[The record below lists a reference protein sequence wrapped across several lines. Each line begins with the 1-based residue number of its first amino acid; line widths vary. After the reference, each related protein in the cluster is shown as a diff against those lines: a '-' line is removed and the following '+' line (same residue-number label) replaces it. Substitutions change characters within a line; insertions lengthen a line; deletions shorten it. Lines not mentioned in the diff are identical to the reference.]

1 MIPNLHGIPKQS
13 ILHSSH
19 THSTTI
25 RIHCNAMEAAHAPDE
40 SRNGD
45 RIAIGSEKLATRVV
59 GQLRHRHRRLI
70 HGLGL
75 GLLVGLVVRLVV
87 DDVLRCAAATLS

>member
-1 MIPNLHGIPKQS
+1 
-13 ILHSSH
+13 
-19 THSTTI
+19 
-25 RIHCNAMEAAHAPDE
+25 MEAARALDE

-45 RIAIGSEKLATRVV
+45 RLAIGSEKLATRVV

-75 GLLVGLVVRLVV
+75 GLLVGLVVGLVV